1 MPGRTRRRR
10 ELERICTASSR
21 SAAGTAVIE
30 SDLTD
35 PGAMLADSALRAV
48 IDVGKPVCV
57 VLGLVHG

>member
-1 MPGRTRRRR
+1 MPRPYSGPR

-30 SDLTD
+30 SDLID
-35 PGAMLADSALRAV
+35 PGAELADSALRAV